1 MGEKSVIR
9 FDDITREER
18 YYSAT
23 ILPYLLSYNNFS
35 GLASFEKELLDN
47 GFISEVSGEYDN
59 VQLITEVS
67 LERDLSF
74 AKIEIPSSAFEKK
87 LDKQTKPDLLIITD
101 KSFYVIECKVFLNE
115 SEYKLH
121 RQILEQKYI
130 LDIVENVA
138 QRNFINKQHILMIP
152 FEYDIPD
159 CAVITWERMFDVF
172 KEVVPN
178 GNYFLMRL
186 EAALRRLR

>member
-1 MGEKSVIR
+1 MGKDSVIR

-23 ILPYLLSYNNFS
+23 ILPYLLAYNNFS
-35 GLASFEKELLDN
+35 GLASFEKELLDT
-47 GFISEVSGEYDN
+47 GLIREVSGDYES
-59 VQLITEVS
+59 VQLIAEVS

-74 AKIEIPSSAFEKK
+74 TKIEIPSSAFEKK

-101 KSFYVIECKVFLNE
+101 KSLYVIECKVFMNE

-130 LDIVENVA
+130 FEIIEKVTQHHFV
-138 QRNFINKQHILMIP
+138 NKQHILMIP

-159 CAVITWERMFDVF
+159 CVVITWSRMFELF
-172 KEVVPN
+172 KEIVPN
-178 GNYFLMRL
+178 GDYFLQRL
-186 EAALRRLR
+186 EGVVKRFK